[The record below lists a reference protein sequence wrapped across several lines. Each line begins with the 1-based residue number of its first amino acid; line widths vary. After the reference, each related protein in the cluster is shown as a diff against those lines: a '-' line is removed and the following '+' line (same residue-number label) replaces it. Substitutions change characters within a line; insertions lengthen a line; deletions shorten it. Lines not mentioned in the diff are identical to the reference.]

1 MRFYKL
7 VFILILAGCSSV
19 SGVVTTPDADDI
31 SLADDLDTDAIIAGA
46 IPTSGSADYLGTLSL
61 TLPDA
66 ASAITSPLSLA
77 VDFGGSDAQV
87 TGEAADFTGYE
98 GALYLTRGIIDRD
111 TVEGASEISGS
122 LSGSLKEGDNNH
134 LIFGTFAGD
143 FSGTEQEAI
152 SGAVDGST
160 LLLGTQA
167 TFSGTFLAGQVP

>member
-7 VFILILAGCSSV
+7 VLILILAGCGSA
-19 SGVVTTPDADDI
+19 SGVVTTPDANDI
-31 SLADDLDTDAIIAGA
+31 PFADDLEIDVITEGA

-87 TGEAADFTGYE
+87 TGEAADFTGYD
-98 GALYLTRGIIDRD
+98 GALYLTRGTIDRD
-111 TVEGASEISGS
+111 PVEGASEISGS
-122 LSGSLKEGDNNH
+122 VSGSLKEGDNNH
-134 LIFGTFAGD
+134 LIFGTFAGA
-143 FSGTEQEAI
+143 FSGTGQEAI